1 MEKPERYSGVLV
13 KCNNK
18 VLLCKRSPYQTLPG
32 VWSIP
37 AGSVEKGETPRE
49 AAVREFFEETNIV
62 IQDEEDLK
70 LIGTANRYARDN
82 KYLKGIL
89 YVYLIETDEEIY
101 PDLENANDGG
111 EHTECGYFSLKELP
125 IEDYKDGLFK
135 IIMKIL

>member
-18 VLLCKRSPYQTLPG
+18 VLLCKRSPYQSLHG

-62 IQDEEDLK
+62 IEDEEDLK

>member
-1 MEKPERYSGVLV
+1 
-13 KCNNK
+13 
-18 VLLCKRSPYQTLPG
+18 
-32 VWSIP
+32 
-37 AGSVEKGETPRE
+37 
-49 AAVREFFEETNIV
+49 
-62 IQDEEDLK
+62 LK

>member
-18 VLLCKRSPYQTLPG
+18 VLLCKRSPYQSLPG

-62 IQDEEDLK
+62 IEDEEDLK

>member
-1 MEKPERYSGVLV
+1 VLV

-18 VLLCKRSPYQTLPG
+18 VLLCKRSPYQSLPG

-62 IQDEEDLK
+62 IEDEEDLK

>member
-1 MEKPERYSGVLV
+1 
-13 KCNNK
+13 
-18 VLLCKRSPYQTLPG
+18 

-62 IQDEEDLK
+62 IEDEEDLK